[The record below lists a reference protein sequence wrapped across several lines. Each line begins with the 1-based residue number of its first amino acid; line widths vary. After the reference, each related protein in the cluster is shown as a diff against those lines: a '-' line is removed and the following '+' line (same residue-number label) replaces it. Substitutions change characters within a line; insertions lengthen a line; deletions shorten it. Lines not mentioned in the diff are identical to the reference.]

1 MISGIKKSIGICGI
15 FLLASGVTLAT
26 AGSAGASTPRP
37 QLKFV
42 GVPTT
47 TATTALLKTPAA
59 CPATHPNCVWALA
72 VNEPGITGKPG
83 TGWVTGGSGVTLTV
97 DLPLF
102 CGVVQADALIGVP
115 AADGSITWSPRRGI
129 RTTINLCGTT
139 HTTTPVPPAVNNNA
153 QTTGLP
159 FTSGHT
165 DPIATAAGPTAAG
178 TTAAGGSTLPFTGMD
193 LQSLLTTGTILLVT
207 GGLLM
212 TTMPNRRRM
221 VRRTGS
227 WFFGL

>member
-72 VNEPGITGKPG
+72 VNEPEITGKPG

-115 AADGSITWSPRRGI
+115 TADGSITWSPRRGI

-139 HTTTPVPPAVNNNA
+139 QTTTSVPPAVNNTA

-165 DPIATAAGPTAAG
+165 DPIATAAG

-193 LQSLLTTGTILLVT
+193 LQSLVTTGTILLVT

-212 TTMPNRRRM
+212 TTMPTRRRLA
-221 VRRTGS
+221 RRTGS

>member
-1 MISGIKKSIGICGI
+1 MISGIKKSIGTFGI
-15 FLLASGVTLAT
+15 FVLASGLALVTG
-26 AGSAGASTPRP
+26 GSAGASTPHP

-47 TATTALLKTPAA
+47 TATTALLKTPTA

-72 VNEPGITGKPG
+72 VNEPEITGKPG

-115 AADGSITWSPRRGI
+115 ASDGSITWSPRRGI
-129 RTTINLCGTT
+129 RTNVNLCGTT
-139 HTTTPVPPAVNNNA
+139 HTPVVPPAVNNNV

-159 FTSGHT
+159 FTSGRT
-165 DPIATAAGPTAAG
+165 DPIPTTAASTA
-178 TTAAGGSTLPFTGMD
+178 AAGGSTLPFTGID
-193 LQSLLTTGTILLVT
+193 LQSLVTIGTMLLVT

-212 TTMPNRRRM
+212 TTMPTRRRV